1 MKFISPTSTY
11 IAVAAA
17 AAIHSTSVSAFA
29 PQHQHLSC
37 TVSSCTVPN
46 QALHVHA
53 MIPEHE
59 HEHEHENENENNA
72 HEVTIPS
79 RRKAFT
85 VAGGV
90 VGWILGPR
98 LANAAGAYVPES
110 GFDSL
115 DFSMPSYSVDKNAAP
130 PKGNAY
136 GNGEAG
142 SGASISSDPAKEA
155 ERLELIERAQMKKKE
170 KEDMELNKAKAY
182 FDNIKAKEEKDA
194 EKARIKAEVEAG
206 RAAMKDAKLKSKIPA
221 SE

>member
-37 TVSSCTVPN
+37 AVSTTCTVPAN
-46 QALHVHA
+46 QALHA

-59 HEHEHENENENNA
+59 NENNED
-72 HEVTIPS
+72 EVTLPS

-85 VAGGV
+85 IAGGV

-98 LANAAGAYVPES
+98 LANAAGAYIPEA
-110 GFDSL
+110 GYDSL

-130 PKGNAY
+130 PKDNAY
-136 GNGEAG
+136 GDGD
-142 SGASISSDPAKEA
+142 SASANVDPAKEA
-155 ERLELIERAQMKKKE
+155 DRLERIERAKMKKKE
-170 KEDMELNKAKAY
+170 KEEMEEAKAKAY
-182 FDNIKAKEEKDA
+182 FDKIKAKEEKDA

-206 RAAMKDAKLKSKIPA
+206 RAAMKEAKLKSKIPA